1 MKFSIFQDSR
11 KGARRYNQDRLGH
24 WRAPQALL
32 LALAD
37 GMGGYAGGELAA
49 AAAVEHVAGAF
60 RAQATPQLADPELF
74 LSRTMQGAHAAVVR
88 EGSAAGLGAGPRTTL
103 VSCVVQG
110 GYAHW
115 SYIGDSR
122 LYLMREG
129 RIIARTKDHTQVQQL
144 IDAGRMRE
152 EAVASHPDRGKLLR
166 ALGGAAAPAPEP
178 AAGARLARGD
188 ILLLCS
194 DGLWG
199 PLTPRLILTA
209 FIGRD
214 PARALPELMAL
225 AEARAG
231 GDCDNVSAIAM
242 QWHEE
247 AVLDLFCAA

>member
-1 MKFSIFQDSR
+1 MKFSIVQDSR
-11 KGARRYNQDRLGH
+11 RGARRYNQDRLGH

-32 LALAD
+32 MTLAD
-37 GMGGYAGGELAA
+37 GMGGYDGAEVAA
-49 AAAVEHVAGAF
+49 AAAVEHVAEVF
-60 RAQATPQLADPELF
+60 RAQATPQLADPEQF
-74 LSRTMQGAHAAVVR
+74 LSRTMHGAHAAVVHK
-88 EGSAAGLGAGPRTTL
+88 GSAAGFGAAPRTTL

-144 IDAGRMRE
+144 VDSGRMRE

-166 ALGGAAAPAPEP
+166 ALGGTGVPVPEP
-178 AAGARLARGD
+178 AASARLARGD

-231 GDCDNVSAIAM
+231 AGCDNVSAIVM